1 MGESPFSERPFFYP
15 PVHSQ
20 GFQAT
25 WTLILSTVVAFSQG
39 DFATAGDSPGPPL
52 PSLESQL
59 FDRSQVPDFS
69 EKNPSIWMAMAISY
83 NWLVQWDEIHSI
95 NGVFL
100 VLLTDKWP

>member
-1 MGESPFSERPFFYP
+1 M
-15 PVHSQ
+15 
-20 GFQAT
+20 
-25 WTLILSTVVAFSQG
+25 AFSQG

-59 FDRSQVPDFS
+59 FDRSQVPETYPKKRNHL
-69 EKNPSIWMAMAISY
+69 EKDGQGTVMAMAISY
-83 NWLVQWDEIHSI
+83 KWLFQWDEIHSI